1 MLGLGA
7 SSLCRFCGPILGVML
22 SVLLP
27 FDLRMGKKVALG
39 GRRPLG
45 TWLLSADFFF
55 FLLTLNSLLNPFLLC
70 SSEKWVCS

>member
-22 SVLLP
+22 SVLPP

-55 FLLTLNSLLNPFLLC
+55 PSDF
-70 SSEKWVCS
+70 E

>member
-7 SSLCRFCGPILGVML
+7 SSLCRFWGPILGVML

-55 FLLTLNSLLNPFLLC
+55 SF
-70 SSEKWVCS
+70 

>member
-1 MLGLGA
+1 MLSLGA

-27 FDLRMGKKVALG
+27 FDLRVGKKVALG
-39 GRRPLG
+39 GRRPRNLVAV
-45 TWLLSADFFF
+45 SRFFF
-55 FLLTLNSLLNPFLLC
+55 FLLILNSLLNPFLFC